1 MTVQGRTSS
10 KMEFRTDFLYNQQC
24 HSHQPSKFA
33 TLDPKS
39 SDFVCLNRL
48 NDDLRL
54 VSCRLVQLA
63 YVCNGQIEHHRHVL
77 FVEVLIISQR
87 YGQKRQSNEKCRIEN
102 KFLFFDFFFQN
113 SSCLHF
119 VC

>member
-1 MTVQGRTSS
+1 MTGQGRTSS
-10 KMEFRTDFLYNQQC
+10 KMELRTEFLYNQQC

-39 SDFVCLNRL
+39 GDLVCLNRR
-48 NDDLRL
+48 NDDLYL
-54 VSCRLVQLA
+54 VTCRLVQLA
-63 YVCNGQIEHHRHVL
+63 YMCNGQIKHHRHVL
-77 FVEVLIISQR
+77 FVEVLIKPQR
-87 YGQKRQSNEKCRIEN
+87 NGQKRQNDEKCRIEN
-102 KFLFFDFFFQN
+102 KFLFFAFFLKN